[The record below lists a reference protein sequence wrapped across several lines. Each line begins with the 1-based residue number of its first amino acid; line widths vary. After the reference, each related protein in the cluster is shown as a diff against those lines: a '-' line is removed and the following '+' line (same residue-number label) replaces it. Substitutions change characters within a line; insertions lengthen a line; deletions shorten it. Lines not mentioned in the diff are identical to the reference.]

1 MKNEHISK
9 KKIAVIFITI
19 TLLLT
24 WVIQFIPLI
33 LGMNVS
39 GTSVSSFDASSVFF
53 TIGGMLPSLLGGA
66 GVLIL
71 YDKTHAKDFFVR
83 CFVPNKRC
91 VVGIFISLAL
101 ISFESFVTQM
111 ISKSMGAESLG
122 FEGLKLIVGNPL
134 MLFYFLFWG
143 FISGPLSEELG
154 WRGFLTDLLFDKKKT
169 TNIVLLIGFVWGI
182 WHLPLFFYPA
192 QIQYEWFHINPLLG
206 IGFIANCMT
215 NALVYSVV
223 YVISERRVFS
233 IFFLHMFE
241 NIILTGA
248 MIYPF
253 SETYSIVVVPV
264 SIVIDIVFYFVMAH
278 TKLYKSSVERIG
290 SSQ

>member
-122 FEGLKLIVGNPL
+122 FEGLTFRKEITGEKIPMEKWNPN
-134 MLFYFLFWG
+134 G
-143 FISGPLSEELG
+143 GAIAIGHPNGASGA
-154 WRGFLTDLLFDKKKT
+154 R
-169 TNIVLLIGFVWGI
+169 
-182 WHLPLFFYPA
+182 
-192 QIQYEWFHINPLLG
+192 
-206 IGFIANCMT
+206 IAIFAMKQ
-215 NALVYSVV
+215 L
-223 YVISERRVFS
+223 ERTGGKYGVFS
-233 IFFLHMFE
+233 SCCGGGHGTTTIIE
-241 NIILTGA
+241 NL
-248 MIYPF
+248 
-253 SETYSIVVVPV
+253 
-264 SIVIDIVFYFVMAH
+264 
-278 TKLYKSSVERIG
+278 RR
-290 SSQ
+290 